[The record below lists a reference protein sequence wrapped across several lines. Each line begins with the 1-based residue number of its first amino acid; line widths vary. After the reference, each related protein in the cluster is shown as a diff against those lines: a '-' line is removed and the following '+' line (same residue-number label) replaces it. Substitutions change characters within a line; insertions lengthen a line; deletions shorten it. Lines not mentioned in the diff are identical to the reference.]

1 MLLDQ
6 MVRPV
11 ADPGRSLTEEIEAIP
26 ENLFRE
32 PIDYLF
38 ADHYRQR
45 IICKHL
51 DQIAFDP
58 GADQIARLAEV
69 VLEYL
74 ERDLPLHIA
83 DEEQDLF
90 PRLRDR
96 CEPEDRI
103 EGILTQLTEEHAR
116 CQELGLHLSAG
127 LRRLAEGHPSTNEDA
142 FLEAAST
149 FAENQPRHFG
159 LEERVT
165 LPLARKRLLPSDL
178 EELGRSMAA
187 RRGAAYPE

>member
-1 MLLDQ
+1 

-11 ADPGRSLTEEIEAIP
+11 AVPGRSQTKEIEAIP

-45 IICKHL
+45 IVCKHL

-58 GADQIARLAEV
+58 GTDQVAKLAEV
-69 VLEYL
+69 VLDYL

-90 PRLRDR
+90 PRLRAR
-96 CEPEDRI
+96 CGSEDRI
-103 EGILTQLTEEHAR
+103 EGILTQLSEEHAR

-127 LRRLAEGHPSTNEDA
+127 LRRLAEGHSSTQEDA
-142 FLEAAST
+142 FLEVAST
-149 FAENQPRHFG
+149 FAETQRRHFA
-159 LEERVT
+159 LEERSV
-165 LPLARKRLLPSDL
+165 LPLARERLSPSDL
-178 EELGRSMAA
+178 AELGRSMAA